1 MAKKMKLNSLL
12 AANRNKGIEKMSDY
26 SNREKEKE
34 QKKIPTETK
43 TPTELKKNAATHLTP
58 AKTVK
63 KNERTAAMQQ
73 AKETNALNLARE
85 QAHEEATRMKDI
97 ASEHE
102 TKSEP
107 RQKTHRRGRR
117 RQYKDPRLKAL
128 EMQKISARTKIR
140 LQNLI
145 DFKFDNKT
153 IDSMIDFLYTSYFER
168 ELSMDDRNF
177 LTQLEESSMAD
188 YLEDPKYKKLFEQ
201 IRREQSG
208 KD

>member
-26 SNREKEKE
+26 SNKEKE
-34 QKKIPTETK
+34 QQKTVPEQKATIETENRIPKKNGKKI
-43 TPTELKKNAATHLTP
+43 
-58 AKTVK
+58 
-63 KNERTAAMQQ
+63 ERTVAIQQ
-73 AKETNALNLARE
+73 AKKETSALNLARE
-85 QAHEEATRMKDI
+85 QAHEEATRMKVI
-97 ASEHE
+97 ATEHE
-102 TKSEP
+102 VKSEP
-107 RQKTHRRGRR
+107 RQKSHRRGRR

-177 LTQLEESSMAD
+177 LTQLEESSMKD

-201 IRREQSG
+201 IKQEQA
-208 KD
+208 KED